1 MCCFLR
7 LLRRWWWE
15 SSSFNRRQ
23 LHLQGSSS
31 STTITRKRTTSFFQI
46 IYLPI
51 PTTVFLL
58 SDVFQV
64 YSKGDWFTILWKHNH
79 GFCGRYVLNPHEI
92 KAKIG
97 DLWSFAEFN
106 VPIVRLFQ
114 SYFQSSVFFFY
125 KIEAF
130 SSILIKNPWK
140 LSDLLK

>member
-51 PTTVFLL
+51 LLFFSYRTSSRFIAKEIDSLFYESITTDFVVGMSLTHMK
-58 SDVFQV
+58 
-64 YSKGDWFTILWKHNH
+64 SK
-79 GFCGRYVLNPHEI
+79 
-92 KAKIG
+92 
-97 DLWSFAEFN
+97 SFAEFN